1 MRPII
6 ALLSCS
12 VVVVAVVAGCSS
24 GPDSGPSNAA
34 ASEGSGRG
42 CGSCAGEG
50 SGAGGTREG
59 SSEGSAGGCCRAGQR
74 GPGAPEAAKDA
85 PVDEEIVVAIP
96 EGVANPGDQDSV
108 RLSGGREVLIWKTA
122 DGYGAA
128 SAFCTHAGGS
138 LRYNADAKRL
148 ECPNHGSRFNL
159 DGSIINGPAQTPLLV
174 YRAEARDGKLHL
186 FPQPLRK

>member
-1 MRPII
+1 MKAII
-6 ALLSCS
+6 ALLSCT
-12 VVVVAVVAGCSS
+12 VVVVAGLAGCSS
-24 GPDSGPSNAA
+24 GPDSGSSNAA
-34 ASEGSGRG
+34 ASEGSGGGCRG
-42 CGSCAGEG
+42 CGGEG
-50 SGAGGTREG
+50 SGGGGKSEG
-59 SSEGSAGGCCRAGQR
+59 SSEGSGGGCCRAGNR
-74 GPGAPEAAKDA
+74 GQGAPEAAKEP

-96 EGVANPGDQDSV
+96 AGVVDPGDQDSV

-138 LRYNADAKRL
+138 LRYNAEAKRL

-159 DGSIINGPAQTPLLV
+159 DGSIINGPAETPLLV
-174 YRAEARDGKLHL
+174 YRAEVREGKLHL